1 MFTNSILRFAA
12 AKKLGTGFA
21 RTSQQP
27 FRSQALRAR
36 HLLRGSSV
44 CAILGPRSF
53 GRILAGEHSLHA
65 SSVAC
70 SPMCSRP
77 AQSHVQ
83 QTGASSSAAPGSVLK
98 FEKAA
103 EGNQQLD
110 RCEPQERRG
119 VSPDHSASSKV
130 HSGFVCHG
138 RCGGRGR
145 VCWRQVGRRWAS
157 WTVRRQVW
165 LTLDGLEALMRETG
179 GWPGSRA
186 PKRRWRKP

>member
-1 MFTNSILRFAA
+1 MLSMQSELS
-12 AKKLGTGFA
+12 
-21 RTSQQP
+21 SQQIWTG
-27 FRSQALRAR
+27 RSPVIFFALPTGRGLLVCFATATLLYSAVRRDKEAWHRFCAHFTAAFVQPGVAR
-36 HLLRGSSV
+36 KTFIAWQQCLCNFGS
-44 CAILGPRSF
+44 RSF
-53 GRILAGEHSLHA
+53 GRISAGEQSLHA

-70 SPMCSRP
+70 SLMRSRS

-119 VSPDHSASSKV
+119 ASPDHSASSKV

-145 VCWRQVGRRWAS
+145 VCWRQVGRR
-157 WTVRRQVW
+157 
-165 LTLDGLEALMRETG
+165 
-179 GWPGSRA
+179 
-186 PKRRWRKP
+186 